1 MHDPRP
7 LVVVGSINVDIT
19 AIADR
24 LPTPGETI
32 GGGLLQRHAGG
43 KGANQAAAASR
54 LGARVRM
61 VGAVGDDADGEWM
74 LDELRG
80 AGVDVGDVRTV
91 AAATGTALIAVDHD
105 GENQIVVCPGANA
118 EVSLAGVE
126 VADDEVVLAQLEVEL
141 ELVLELAART
151 RAFLALNAAPARSLP
166 AELVERVDLFIVN
179 ESEYA
184 LMPELAGAARVAV
197 TYGGE
202 GAALYEKGTEVAR
215 VPAVRV
221 QPVNTVGAGDAFCA
235 ALTMALTAGATPEEA
250 LRAAC
255 AVGAAAVAHPGS
267 QPPFSPLA
275 AYTA

>member
-1 MHDPRP
+1 MHDLRP
-7 LVVVGSINVDIT
+7 LVVVGSINVDVT

-74 LDELRG
+74 LDELRE
-80 AGVDVGDVRTV
+80 AGVDVGAVRTV

-151 RAFLALNAAPARSLP
+151 HAFLALNAAPARSLP

-184 LMPELAGAARVAV
+184 LMPELAKAERVAV

-215 VPAVRV
+215 VPAVPV